1 MTNDLVREVEDSIRQ
16 EQLQTFWKEYGPY
29 LVGAAVLAVL
39 LTAAVAGWR
48 GWTGRIHAGETTA
61 LLQALDTKEAP
72 AALEKA
78 EAELTGGRRAAAGI
92 TAAGLLARDG
102 KQKEAADRYRATAQD
117 GDVPRDFRQFALL
130 MAVRTEWA
138 MEKDGKD
145 DVDSA
150 AQGFLD
156 SLQTVWSDE
165 SSPWRWHAFIQAA
178 LILAHDRQDYAQARR
193 MLDPVLAAQGLAPS
207 LAERARAL
215 DHVYALKESANRKK
229 EEPAPA
235 TKPEG

>member
-39 LTAAVAGWR
+39 LTAAVTGWR
-48 GWTGRIHAGETTA
+48 GWTGGIHARETTA
-61 LLQALDTKEAP
+61 LLQALDMKDAP

-78 EAELTGGRRAAAGI
+78 EADLTGGRKAAAGI
-92 TAAGLLARDG
+92 TAAGILARDG
-102 KQKEAADRYRATAQD
+102 KLKEAAALYRTTAQD
-117 GDVPRDFRQFALL
+117 TSLPRDFRHLALL
-130 MAVRTEWA
+130 MAVRTGWTMKESG
-138 MEKDGKD
+138 EE
-145 DVDSA
+145 A
-150 AQGFLD
+150 AAQTQGFLD
-156 SLQTVWSDE
+156 SLETIRSDG
-165 SSPWRWHAFIQAA
+165 SSPWRWHAAVQAA
-178 LILAHDRQDYAQARR
+178 LILAHDKQDYAQARR
-193 MLDPVLAAQGLAPS
+193 MLAPVLSAQGLAPS

-215 DHVYALKESANRKK
+215 DHVYALKEKENTKK